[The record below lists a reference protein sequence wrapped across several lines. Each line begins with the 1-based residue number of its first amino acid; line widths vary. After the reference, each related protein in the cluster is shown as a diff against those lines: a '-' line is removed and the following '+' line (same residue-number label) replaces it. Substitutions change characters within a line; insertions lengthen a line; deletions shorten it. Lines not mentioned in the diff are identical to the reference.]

1 MTLMALALAF
11 QIIKLIGLTT
21 LVGFAGYQAYS
32 AIKQSIR

>member
-1 MTLMALALAF
+1 MTIMALALAF

-32 AIKQSIR
+32 AIRQTIR